1 MAHNVEKITVQQT
14 AGDISQGKP
23 AETTVENKKIELF
36 PMGAGF
42 LYTKAPIEEQK
53 APALFG
59 NTALSS
65 SALKTSGNISTPL
78 FGSKIINDNKA
89 KKEVRAEAPETQ
101 KGFISTLSNYYK
113 NIRYGITQ
121 LDAAADTNV
130 KKALSYIPD
139 RDSLYAA
146 IDSNK
151 RIAAILNEAGL
162 LQP

>member
-65 SALKTSGNISTPL
+65 SAQKTSGNISTPL
-78 FGSKIINDNKA
+78 FGSEIINDNTA
-89 KKEVRAEAPETQ
+89 KKEVRAKAPKTQ
-101 KGFISTLSNYYK
+101 KGFISTLLNY
-113 NIRYGITQ
+113 ITQ
-121 LDAAADTNV
+121 LDVAADNV
-130 KKALSYIPD
+130 KKALDYIPD

>member
-1 MAHNVEKITVQQT
+1 MAPNVEKITVQQT

-59 NTALSS
+59 NTALRSS
-65 SALKTSGNISTPL
+65 VQKTSGNISTPL
-78 FGSKIINDNKA
+78 FGSEIINDNTA

-113 NIRYGITQ
+113 NIRDGITQ
-121 LDAAADTNV
+121 LDNV
-130 KKALSYIPD
+130 KKALDYIPD
-139 RDSLYAA
+139 RNSLYAA

-151 RIAAILNEAGL
+151 RIAAILYEAGL
-162 LQP
+162 LQS

>member
-1 MAHNVEKITVQQT
+1 MAPNVEKITVQQT

-65 SALKTSGNISTPL
+65 SAQKTSGNISTPL
-78 FGSKIINDNKA
+78 FGSEIINDNTA
-89 KKEVRAEAPETQ
+89 KKEVRAKAPKTQ
-101 KGFISTLSNYYK
+101 KGFISTLSNY
-113 NIRYGITQ
+113 ITQ
-121 LDAAADTNV
+121 LEAAADPYV
-130 KKALSYIPD
+130 KEALGYIPD

-151 RIAAILNEAGL
+151 RIAAILYEAEL
-162 LQP
+162 LQS

>member
-53 APALFG
+53 AHALFG

-65 SALKTSGNISTPL
+65 SAQKTSGNISTPL
-78 FGSKIINDNKA
+78 FGSEIINDNTA
-89 KKEVRAEAPETQ
+89 KKEVRAKAPKTQ
-101 KGFISTLSNYYK
+101 KGFISTLLNY
-113 NIRYGITQ
+113 ITQ
-121 LDAAADTNV
+121 LDVAADNV
-130 KKALSYIPD
+130 KKALDYIPD

-162 LQP
+162 LQS